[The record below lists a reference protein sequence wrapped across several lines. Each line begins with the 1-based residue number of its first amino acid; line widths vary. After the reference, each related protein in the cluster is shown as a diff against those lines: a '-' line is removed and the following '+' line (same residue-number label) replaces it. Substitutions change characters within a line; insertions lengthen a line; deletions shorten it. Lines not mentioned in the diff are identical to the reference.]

1 MTDVTPRKAFRKL
14 TPALLLIAI
23 GVILA
28 LILLFSSFFV
38 VDQKEEAVVLNFGK
52 FSRMVGPG
60 LHFKVPF
67 GVEKNY
73 NVPTRRILK
82 EEFGFRTVESGVVS
96 TYSNQDYSN
105 ESIMLTGDLNIIDV
119 EWIIQYQI
127 TDARAWLF
135 NVDNQE
141 KTIRDISQSAINML
155 VGDRTIFD
163 VIGAERA
170 NIELQ
175 GQQLMNDLYKSY
187 GLGIHVTTVKLQN
200 IVPPKGPVQD
210 AFEDVNKAIQ
220 DRSRMI
226 NEGKEAYNQSI
237 PRASGQA
244 DQTIQEAQGY
254 AIERVNQA
262 RGDVSRFLAV
272 LGEYRQAP
280 DIVRTRLYYE
290 MYDRVFGTADG
301 TDLIDKNL
309 KNFIPLKS
317 MRNEPAP
324 VAPASGPVIQGT
336 SAPAV
341 PAPQNA
347 PASQGGNASSS
358 QGGNASS
365 SQGGNASSSQGG
377 SN

>member
-1 MTDVTPRKAFRKL
+1 MTDVTPRKAFRTI
-14 TPALLLIAI
+14 TPAILLIAI

-38 VDQKEEAVVLNFGK
+38 VDQKEESVVLNFGK
-52 FSRMVGPG
+52 FSRMLGPG
-60 LHFKVPF
+60 LHFKIPF
-67 GVEKNY
+67 GVERNY
-73 NVPTRRILK
+73 NVPTQRILK
-82 EEFGFRTVESGVVS
+82 EEFGFRTERSGIVS
-96 TYSNQDYSN
+96 TYSGGDYSS

-135 NVDNQE
+135 NVQDQE

-187 GLGIHVTTVKLQN
+187 GLGIRVTTVKLQN
-200 IVPPKGPVQD
+200 IVPPKGAVQD

-226 NEGKEAYNQSI
+226 NEGKEAYNLSI
-237 PRASGQA
+237 PKASGQA
-244 DQTIQEAQGY
+244 DQTIQVAQGY
-254 AIERVNQA
+254 ATERVNQA

-290 MYDRVFGTADG
+290 MYDQVFANAEG
-301 TDLIDKNL
+301 TDLIDRNL
-309 KNFIPLKS
+309 KNFLPLKS
-317 MRNEPAP
+317 VGGGA
-324 VAPASGPVIQGT
+324 APAASAAAS
-336 SAPAV
+336 SAPPTQA
-341 PAPQNA
+341 A
-347 PASQGGNASSS
+347 PAAQGGT
-358 QGGNASS
+358 Q
-365 SQGGNASSSQGG
+365 
-377 SN
+377 

>member
-1 MTDVTPRKAFRKL
+1 MTDVTPGKGIRRI

-23 GVILA
+23 GVVLA
-28 LILLFSSFFV
+28 IILLFSSFFV

-73 NVPTRRILK
+73 NVPTQRILK
-82 EEFGFRTVESGVVS
+82 EEFGFRTEKPGIVS
-96 TYSNQDYSN
+96 TYSTGDYSS

-135 NVDNQE
+135 NVQDQH
-141 KTIRDISQSAINML
+141 KTIRDISQSVINML

-170 NIELQ
+170 NIEVQ
-175 GQQLMNDLYKSY
+175 GQEMMNQLYKSY
-187 GLGIHVTTVKLQN
+187 GLGIRVTTVKLQN
-200 IVPPKGPVQD
+200 IVPPKGAVQD

-226 NEGKEAYNQSI
+226 NEGKEAYNQAI

-244 DQTIQEAQGY
+244 EQTIQEAQGY
-254 AIERVNQA
+254 AIERVNKA
-262 RGDVSRFLAV
+262 KGDVARFSAV
-272 LGEYRQAP
+272 LGEYRKAP
-280 DIVRTRLYYE
+280 DVVRTRLYYE
-290 MYDRVFGTADG
+290 MYDSVFANADG
-301 TDLIDKNL
+301 TDLIDKSL
-309 KNFIPLKS
+309 KNFLPLKS
-317 MRNEPAP
+317 VGGGTPTAAAPSPSPAEAAAPAP
-324 VAPASGPVIQGT
+324 AATAPATPQSTTNQ
-336 SAPAV
+336 PANN
-341 PAPQNA
+341 Q
-347 PASQGGNASSS
+347 STTD
-358 QGGNASS
+358 
-365 SQGGNASSSQGG
+365 QGG
-377 SN
+377 SQ